1 MKGARAVLL
10 VTTMS
15 NPNSSRIN
23 TIGAS
28 QSFLRTFRKIQNSLS
43 MPILLINRLQ
53 ISVSIALL
61 AQDKKRKRRSPD
73 KT

>member
-15 NPNSSRIN
+15 SPNSSRMN

-28 QSFLRTFRKIQNSLS
+28 QSFLRTFRKVQNSFNMLA
-43 MPILLINRLQ
+43 LLINRLQ

-61 AQDKKRKRRSPD
+61 YEDKKQN
-73 KT
+73 